1 MKFDKF
7 EKFKLVKSGLGTSNL
22 SLLFKFNS
30 KGAK

>member
-7 EKFKLVKSGLGTSNL
+7 EKFMLAKSGLGTSNL
-22 SLLFKFNS
+22 SLLFKFNE

>member
-7 EKFKLVKSGLGTSNL
+7 KKFMLVKSGLGVSNL
-22 SLLFKFNS
+22 SLMFKFNS

>member
-7 EKFKLVKSGLGTSNL
+7 KKFMLAKSWLGVSNL
-22 SLLFKFNS
+22 SPLFKFDG

>member
-7 EKFKLVKSGLGTSNL
+7 RNFKLAKSGRGASNL